1 MDPNGVL
8 ASGELLKWTN
18 YILGWQVRYFKLARD
33 GYISY
38 SLSKEDS
45 MGTKGSIKIDKMIL
59 QLHKQSE
66 VRFDIVTP
74 SVTWYL
80 RSYTPLD
87 RDTWTGIIEK
97 QREVLP
103 MSISREGSVLLLA
116 QSSLEVLSDLNIK
129 LDELNSF
136 KDSLSQQLSEIR
148 STLNHES
155 PKLKQKLATIQATVS
170 GIVATS
176 TNCIEMFNEREQYW
190 QDQIAVEKEK
200 SQKLEI
206 LYSATNRENTELI
219 KHNAPQGPHLNE
231 DEFFD
236 AIEET
241 LDKMDNLEEKLQ
253 NLEVEVKKPDTSSD
267 KKDHRMYN
275 QMQELINKYVELS
288 KQDPEAEPSWQC
300 LSKSGVTKIYR
311 KEEEKDG
318 VLLDYLVATTT
329 VEGVTAAEMSEVFHN
344 GKLKLEWDHTIEADK
359 KLETLDD
366 YCAVYHQILKRV
378 WPTAQRDL
386 VYASHKQ
393 RFLPSQLDIP
403 GEHPSWI
410 VCNVSC
416 DHPSVPEGTSGY
428 TRATIEVVLFCQT
441 VCDKTDP
448 TRKDVSCKIVYSAS
462 VNPGGWAP
470 ASAVRAISQRE
481 YPKFLKKIAT
491 FAIDH
496 VKKREIKY

>member
-1 MDPNGVL
+1 MDPASVL

-18 YILGWQVRYFKLARD
+18 YVLGWQIRYFKLTRD

-38 SLSKEDS
+38 SVSKEDNN
-45 MGTKGSIKIDKMIL
+45 GTKGSIKIDKMIL
-59 QLHKQSE
+59 QLHKHSE

-74 SVTWYL
+74 TVTWYL
-80 RSYTPLD
+80 RAHTPED
-87 RDTWTGIIEK
+87 RDTWTGIIAK
-97 QREVLP
+97 HRELLP
-103 MSISREGSVLLLA
+103 QSREGSVVMLTE
-116 QSSLEVLSDLNIK
+116 SSLQVVSDLNLK

-136 KDSLSQQLSEIR
+136 KDSLSQQLYEIR
-148 STLNHES
+148 STLNNES

-176 TNCIEMFNEREQYW
+176 ANCIEMFEEREQFW
-190 QDQIAVEKEK
+190 QEQITAEREK
-200 SQKLEI
+200 SRKLEI
-206 LYSATNRENTELI
+206 LYSATNRENSELI
-219 KHNAPQGPHLNE
+219 KNNTPGPLLNE

-253 NLEVEVKKPDTSSD
+253 NLEVDTKKLDSSSD

-275 QMQELINKYVELS
+275 QMQDLINKYVELS
-288 KQDPEAEPSWQC
+288 KQDPESEPSWQC
-300 LSKSGVTKIYR
+300 LSKSGETKIYR

-318 VLLDYLVATTT
+318 VLLDYLVATTS
-329 VEGVTAAEMSEVFHN
+329 VQGVTAAEMAEVFHN

-359 KLETLDD
+359 KLETLDEL
-366 YCAVYHQILKRV
+366 CSVYHQILKRV
-378 WPTAQRDL
+378 WPTAQRDI

-393 RFLPSQLDIP
+393 KLEKP

-448 TRKDVSCKIVYSAS
+448 TRKDVSCRIVYSAS

-470 ASAVRAISQRE
+470 SAAVRAVSQRE
-481 YPKFLKKIAT
+481 YPKFLKKISA
-491 FAIDH
+491 FAVDH
-496 VKKREIKY
+496 VKKNAIEF